1 MADIKELE
9 AAPRTVTGKAT
20 KRLRKAGIVPA
31 HVFGRGEES
40 ETIQIDAKVFEQFLR
55 SHSATNII
63 TLKLP
68 SHTQTVLLRH
78 LQHAPTTSQILHADF
93 FRLTMEERI
102 RVKLPLHFVGE
113 SLAVKVEGGVLLH
126 LLEAVDVESLA
137 SDLVE
142 RLDVDISSLTH
153 IGDIL
158 HAKDIVLPQGYILFT
173 DADESI
179 VKVAGSRAEAVS
191 PTATTS
197 TEAQA
202 TTEGATGA

>member
-1 MADIKELE
+1 MTNVKELE
-9 AAPRTVTGKAT
+9 VTPRTVTGKAT

-40 ETIQIDAKVFEQFLR
+40 EAIQVDAKVFEQFLR
-55 SHSATNII
+55 SHAATNII

-68 SHTQTVLLRH
+68 GHTQTVLLRH
-78 LQHAPTTSQILHADF
+78 LQHEPTTSKILHADF
-93 FRLTMEERI
+93 FRVTMEERI

-113 SLAVKVEGGVLLH
+113 SPAVKIEGGVLLH
-126 LLEAVDVESLA
+126 LLEAADVESLA

-142 RLDVDISSLTH
+142 RLDVDISSLAH

-158 HAKDIVLPQGYILFT
+158 HAKDIALPQGYILFT

-179 VKVAGSRAEAVS
+179 AKIAASRAEVVGETA
-191 PTATTS
+191 ATTE
-197 TEAQA
+197 TQA